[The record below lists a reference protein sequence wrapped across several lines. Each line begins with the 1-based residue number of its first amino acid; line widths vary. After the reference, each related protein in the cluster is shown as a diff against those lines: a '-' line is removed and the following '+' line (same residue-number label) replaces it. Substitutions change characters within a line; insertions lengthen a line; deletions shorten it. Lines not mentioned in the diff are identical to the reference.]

1 MWHEIGPTARGAL
14 LTIDILNVPYVDD
27 EQRIEVMQRAPGYWH
42 GIAQYGFMEHP
53 AFICCMMK

>member
-1 MWHEIGPTARGAL
+1 VL
-14 LTIDILNVPYVDD
+14 SLTIDILNVPYVDE

-53 AFICCMMK
+53 DIPHLLQG